1 MEIISQWLDGNHSH
15 ERTPIHTSILSEKKH
30 VEELL
35 QGHNVRARREFRM
48 EKEFFAN
55 W

>member
-1 MEIISQWLDGNHSH
+1 MVRRKSFSWAYTYPHFNPFGE
-15 ERTPIHTSILSEKKH
+15 KH